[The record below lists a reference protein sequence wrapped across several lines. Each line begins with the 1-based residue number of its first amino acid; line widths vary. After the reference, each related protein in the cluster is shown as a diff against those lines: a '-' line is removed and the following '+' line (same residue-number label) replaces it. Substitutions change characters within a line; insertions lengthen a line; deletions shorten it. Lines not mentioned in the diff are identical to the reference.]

1 MSVATWIHEFNAAP
15 AGALPRNVYRYVLS
29 TSAPHQL
36 ALLALTAGVA
46 LLEVVPLELQR
57 RIVNDLV
64 KHRPYSWVIGLCAV
78 YAGVVI
84 VQGSAKLGLNI
95 YRGWVGEQA
104 KRDLRHRVHTVVETP
119 SIASPAAEAQ
129 GIVISMIVAE
139 VEPIGGFV
147 GESVS
152 EPLLQGGIMASVLA
166 YLIHIDPWMA
176 LAAIGLF
183 IPQLIFV
190 PLLQSAVNR
199 RTGARIQVLRQL
211 GIAMIDRDD
220 DAEDERRIDQAFALD
235 MGIFKIK
242 FTMNFL
248 MNLCNHLQR
257 VSALLVGGW
266 WVYTSHLEIGGVVA
280 FISGIGR
287 LNDPWGDLVNYF
299 RDLNVTQV
307 KYRLLADAVES
318 AGPSRPRPR
327 CWALDCS
334 GRLTARW
341 SSAYSFNQRERKGRR
356 RRPREGSKKC
366 LDKLRTIC
374 WRCSI
379 RRRSTAAIG
388 SAFAIFSALSR
399 FSNSS
404 ISRSLRSC
412 LAVVGPQWHL
422 TYGQS
427 ALILYS
433 GGVGS
438 ILGALVFG
446 GLADASG
453 RKAQMI
459 IGTFICAGAAGVDR
473 LCAGRSLATF
483 ALLRFVVGVG
493 LTAAVVPALTIL
505 VELTPT
511 RHRTMVTSFYVV
523 FATAGGFLASITS
536 AALLAAI
543 GWRGMAMLGILRSR
557 WSACSP
563 HSLFP
568 NRYAG

>member
-1 MSVATWIHEFNAAP
+1 MSVATWIHEFNTAP
-15 AGALPRNVYRYVLS
+15 PGALPRNVYRYVLS
-29 TSAPHQL
+29 TSALHQL

-64 KHRPYSWVIGLCAV
+64 KHRPYSWVVGLCAV

-119 SIASPAAEAQ
+119 STASPAAEAQ

-199 RTGARIQVLRQL
+199 RTGARIRVLRQL

-257 VSALLVGGW
+257 ISALLVGGW
-266 WVYTSHLEIGGVVA
+266 WVYTNHLEIGGVVA

-307 KYRLLADAVES
+307 KYRLLADAVS
-318 AGPSRPRPR
+318 
-327 CWALDCS
+327 
-334 GRLTARW
+334 
-341 SSAYSFNQRERKGRR
+341 Q
-356 RRPREGSKKC
+356 
-366 LDKLRTIC
+366 
-374 WRCSI
+374 
-379 RRRSTAAIG
+379 
-388 SAFAIFSALSR
+388 
-399 FSNSS
+399 
-404 ISRSLRSC
+404 
-412 LAVVGPQWHL
+412 LAPANPDRAVGP
-422 TYGQS
+422 
-427 ALILYS
+427 
-433 GGVGS
+433 
-438 ILGALVFG
+438 
-446 GLADASG
+446 
-453 RKAQMI
+453 
-459 IGTFICAGAAGVDR
+459 
-473 LCAGRSLATF
+473 
-483 ALLRFVVGVG
+483 
-493 LTAAVVPALTIL
+493 LTAA
-505 VELTPT
+505 
-511 RHRTMVTSFYVV
+511 
-523 FATAGGFLASITS
+523 AG
-536 AALLAAI
+536 
-543 GWRGMAMLGILRSR
+543 
-557 WSACSP
+557 
-563 HSLFP
+563 
-568 NRYAG
+568 